1 MTDNSLIALFGNAL
15 LSGFTDIGISV
26 NLVQAYE
33 PTNQGANSAAT
44 VYFQKLLNKRY
55 GFTGRN
61 SRWDTLTNTMIY
73 DETQVIET
81 TFQINALVRQ
91 NPSSL
96 SYTASDIVNF
106 AAAIMSSSKMIR
118 TLQAAGVGIYRI
130 TEIRNPY
137 FVDDRGQYEASP
149 SFDFT
154 LSHNQDI
161 ITTAP
166 IVQSIDYNF
175 TRI

>member
-15 LSGFTDIGISV
+15 KSGFTDLGITID
-26 NLVQAYE
+26 LVQAYE
-33 PTNQGANSAAT
+33 PTNQGINTGDT
-44 VYFQKLLNKRY
+44 VYFQKLFNKRH
-55 GFTGRN
+55 GHTGRSN
-61 SRWDTLTNTMIY
+61 YWDLLTSTMVY
-73 DETQVIET
+73 TETQVIET

-96 SYTASDIVNF
+96 GNTASDIVNY
-106 AAAIMSSSKMIR
+106 AAAIMSSTKMLK

-130 TEIRNPY
+130 TEVRNPY
-137 FVDDRGQYEASP
+137 FIDDRGQYEASP
-149 SFDFT
+149 NFDFT
-154 LSHNQDI
+154 LTHNLDI

-166 IVQSIDYNF
+166 IIELIDYNF